1 MALITCEKCGKKV
14 SDRAVACPHCGEPVA
29 RSSHRELSHSNLDK
43 NSSGTPRWIVPALIA
58 ALVAL
63 SIAIVYILINNK
75 EQPQPAPAENE
86 LSDTVATAVDTAVV
100 VQKEEIEDAKENIRE
115 AVEPEPIRHESRHE
129 SSSYVCHSEYLDSDG
144 DDGYDEGIDFD
155 DKSSTIN
162 NSYLEHDVNE
172 GIKVHVNMSTSNLLG
187 EQVKVMCRFWFQDGR
202 QIKSTDGEYEDSKRQ
217 VCTTVNVTPDY
228 EECTW
233 NDLQL
238 FIPYTQIKRVR
249 DWKHLK
255 CRVEV
260 FYHGHCLATG
270 NYMHFGCWLE

>member
-1 MALITCEKCGKKV
+1 MALIKCNHCGHMV
-14 SDRAVACPHCGEPVA
+14 SDRAKACPKCGNPIVVKNIIQ
-29 RSSHRELSHSNLDK
+29 SHSNSIAKEDK
-43 NSSGTPRWIVPALIA
+43 SKSGPYTLLGILAIVVLGLVVYFSSGGGRGSSSDYMSSSSCADTIA
-58 ALVAL
+58 FQEAVIDSA
-63 SIAIVYILINNK
+63 V
-75 EQPQPAPAENE
+75 E
-86 LSDTVATAVDTAVV
+86 ATA
-100 VQKEEIEDAKENIRE
+100 QPEEVKPR
-115 AVEPEPIRHESRHE
+115 RHH
-129 SSSYVCHSEYLDSDG
+129 SSSYVCHSEYLDSEG
-144 DDGYDEGIDFD
+144 DDGYDEGIDWGEVGA
-155 DKSSTIN
+155 TIN

-187 EQVKVMCRFWFQDGR
+187 QQVNVMCRFWFQDGR
-202 QIKSTDGEYEDSKRQ
+202 QINSTDGEYEDSKRQ
-217 VCTTVNVTPDY
+217 VCTSVNVTPNY

-260 FYHGHCLATG
+260 YYMSHCLATG